1 VNVTIRGR
9 ILSLSVTH
17 ARGELQC
24 SWDGRV
30 ASVGE
35 RILTHQSDPEP
46 HFPKEELQLKA
57 KLSRTKSKGR
67 KVSVWFEELVETGEI
82 LLWKQKADL
91 RTYSNSVTVLCKCLF
106 IYSNNRTPLGLIF
119 LVIVF
124 LFLSISHLA
133 QSGRVPFLIRKRVSN
148 EVDDNY
154 VTVIALE
161 RERQPRVANIDN

>member
-1 VNVTIRGR
+1 M
-9 ILSLSVTH
+9 
-17 ARGELQC
+17 
-24 SWDGRV
+24 
-30 ASVGE
+30 
-35 RILTHQSDPEP
+35 
-46 HFPKEELQLKA
+46 
-57 KLSRTKSKGR
+57 
-67 KVSVWFEELVETGEI
+67 WFEELVETGEI
-82 LLWKQKADL
+82 LQWKQKADL

-119 LVIVF
+119 LVTIVTCLS
-124 LFLSISHLA
+124 LFLSSHSF